1 MSTLTSWA
9 LMIHRALAAQAL
21 DSGALFR
28 RAGLDPDRLRDPN
41 ARYPLAGMQRLWALA
56 TSATG
61 DECFGLEVAQAWHPT
76 TFHALGY
83 SALASETLREAL
95 LRMVRYGRVV
105 TTGAHLELQQ
115 HGGEVAVK
123 LLSSLPDDQ
132 MVPASI
138 DAGVASIVILCRQG
152 RGGQIDPVRVKL
164 TRAEPGCSSRLQA
177 FFGCP
182 VDFGTTENCVVFRAT
197 DLDAQLPTT
206 NPVLLRV
213 NEQVLTDYLAR
224 LERSEVTVQVQ
235 AKLIRLL
242 PSGEVDEPSIARALN
257 LSLRSLQR
265 KLEAHG
271 VTFRKL
277 LDDTRR
283 QLAEQYLKDSTVSV
297 SEIAY
302 LLGFAEVSSF
312 SRAFRRWTG
321 HAPRAASRADRTPDD
336 HANVR
341 SGSPPSK

>member
-1 MSTLTSWA
+1 
-9 LMIHRALAAQAL
+9 MIHRALSAHGIDA
-21 DSGALFR
+21 SALFR
-28 RAGLDPDRLRDPN
+28 SAGLDPDRLRDSN
-41 ARYPLAGMQRLWALA
+41 ARYPLTGMQRLWALA
-56 TSATG
+56 TSATM

-95 LRMVRYGRVV
+95 QRMVRYGRVV
-105 TTGAHLELQQ
+105 TTGARLELQQ
-115 HGGEVAVK
+115 NGDEVTVK
-123 LLSSLPDDQ
+123 LLGTLPGGQ
-132 MVPASI
+132 VVPASI

-152 RGGQIDPVRVKL
+152 RGGQVDPVHVRL
-164 TRAEPGCSSRLQA
+164 SRPEPACSRRLQA

-182 VDFGTTENCVVFRAT
+182 IDFGAPDNSLVFKAT
-197 DLDAQLPTT
+197 VLDALLPTA

-224 LERSEVTVQVQ
+224 MERSEVTVQVQ
-235 AKLIRLL
+235 AKLVQLL
-242 PSGEVDEPSIARALN
+242 PSGEVDEATIARALN
-257 LSLRSLQR
+257 LSLRSMQR
-265 KLEAHG
+265 KLKAQG
-271 VTFRKL
+271 MSFRKL

-283 QLAEQYLKDSTVSV
+283 QLAEQYLKDSTLSV

-321 HAPRAASRADRTPDD
+321 HAPRAA
-336 HANVR
+336 
-341 SGSPPSK
+341 

>member
-1 MSTLTSWA
+1 MATSTLTSWA
-9 LMIHRALAAQAL
+9 LMIHRALSAHAI
-21 DSGALFR
+21 DGGALFR
-28 RAGLDPDRLRDPN
+28 RAGLDPERLRDSN
-41 ARYPLAGMQRLWALA
+41 ARYPLTAMQRLWALA

-95 LRMVRYGRVV
+95 QRMVRYGRVV
-105 TTGAHLELQQ
+105 TTGARLELQQ
-115 HGGEVAVK
+115 NGDEVTVK
-123 LLSSLPDDQ
+123 LLGSLPDAQ

-152 RGGQIDPVRVKL
+152 RGGQIDPVHVRL
-164 TRAEPGCSSRLQA
+164 SRTQPACFSRLQA

-182 VDFGTTENCVVFRAT
+182 IDFGASENSLVFRAA
-197 DLDAQLPTT
+197 DLDAQLPTA

-235 AKLIRLL
+235 AKLIQLL
-242 PSGEVDEPSIARALN
+242 PSGEVGESSIARALN
-257 LSLRSLQR
+257 LSLRSMQR
-265 KLEAHG
+265 KLKARG
-271 VTFRKL
+271 VSFRKL

-283 QLAEQYLKDSTVSV
+283 QLAEQYLKDSTLSV

-321 HAPRAASRADRTPDD
+321 HAPRAA
-336 HANVR
+336 
-341 SGSPPSK
+341 

>member
-1 MSTLTSWA
+1 M
-9 LMIHRALAAQAL
+9 MHRALSAHAI
-21 DSGALFR
+21 DGDALFR
-28 RAGLDPDRLRDPN
+28 RAGLDPERLRDPN
-41 ARYPLAGMQRLWALA
+41 GRYPLVGMQRLWSLA
-56 TSATG
+56 TEATG
-61 DECFGLEVAQAWHPT
+61 DQCFGLEVAQAWHPT

-95 LRMVRYGRVV
+95 QRMVRYSRVV
-105 TTGAHLELQQ
+105 TTGARIELEQN
-115 HGGEVAVK
+115 GDEVTVK
-123 LLSSLPDDQ
+123 LSGSLPDDQ

-152 RGGQIDPVRVKL
+152 RGGKVDPVRVKL
-164 TRAEPGCSSRLQA
+164 TRAEPGCANRLRA

-182 VDFGTTENCVVFRAT
+182 VDFGAPENSLVFRAS
-197 DLDAQLPTT
+197 DLDAQLPTA

-224 LERSEVTVQVQ
+224 LDRGEVTVQVQ
-235 AKLIRLL
+235 AKLIQLL
-242 PSGEVDEPSIARALN
+242 PSGELDESSIARALN
-257 LSLRSLQR
+257 LSLRSMQR
-265 KLEAHG
+265 KLKARG
-271 VTFRKL
+271 VSFRKL

-283 QLAEQYLKDSTVSV
+283 QLAEQYLKDSTLSV

-321 HAPRAASRADRTPDD
+321 HAPRTA
-336 HANVR
+336 
-341 SGSPPSK
+341 

>member
-1 MSTLTSWA
+1 MATSTLTSWA
-9 LMIHRALAAQAL
+9 LMIHRALSAHAI
-21 DSGALFR
+21 DGSALFR
-28 RAGLDPDRLRDPN
+28 RAGLDPERLRDSN
-41 ARYPLAGMQRLWALA
+41 ARYPLTGMQRLWALA

-95 LRMVRYGRVV
+95 QRMVRYGRVV
-105 TTGAHLELQQ
+105 TTGARLELQQ
-115 HGGEVAVK
+115 HDDEVTVK
-123 LLSSLPDDQ
+123 LQGSLPDDQ

-152 RGGQIDPVRVKL
+152 RGGQVDPVHVRL
-164 TRAEPGCSSRLQA
+164 SRAQPGCFSRLQA

-182 VDFGTTENCVVFRAT
+182 IDFGAPENSLVFRAA
-197 DLDAQLPTT
+197 DLDALLPTA

-235 AKLIRLL
+235 AKLIQLL
-242 PSGEVDEPSIARALN
+242 PSGEVDESSIARVLN
-257 LSLRSLQR
+257 LSLRSMQR
-265 KLEAHG
+265 KLKARG
-271 VTFRKL
+271 VSFRKL

-283 QLAEQYLKDSTVSV
+283 QLAEQYLKDSTLSV

-321 HAPRAASRADRTPDD
+321 HAPRAA
-336 HANVR
+336 
-341 SGSPPSK
+341 

>member
-1 MSTLTSWA
+1 
-9 LMIHRALAAQAL
+9 MIHRALSAHAI
-21 DSGALFR
+21 DGSALFR
-28 RAGLDPDRLRDPN
+28 RAGMDPDRLRDPN
-41 ARYPLAGMQRLWALA
+41 ARYPLNAMQRLWTLA
-56 TSATG
+56 TAATG

-83 SALASETLREAL
+83 SALASETLRGAL
-95 LRMVRYGRVV
+95 QRMVRYGRVV
-105 TTGAHLELQQ
+105 TTGARLELQQ
-115 HGGEVAVK
+115 NGDEVTVK
-123 LLSSLPDDQ
+123 LLGSLPDDQ

-152 RGGQIDPVRVKL
+152 RGGRVDPVHVRL
-164 TRAEPGCSSRLQA
+164 SRAEPACSSRLQA

-182 VDFGTTENCVVFRAT
+182 VDFGAPENSLVFSVT
-197 DLDAQLPTT
+197 DLDAQLPTA

-235 AKLIRLL
+235 ARLIQLL
-242 PSGEVDEPSIARALN
+242 PSGEVDESSIARALN
-257 LSLRSLQR
+257 LSLRSMQR
-265 KLEAHG
+265 KLKARG
-271 VTFRKL
+271 VSFRKL

-283 QLAEQYLKDSTVSV
+283 QLAEQYLKDSTLSV

-321 HAPRAASRADRTPDD
+321 HAPRTA
-336 HANVR
+336 
-341 SGSPPSK
+341 

>member
-1 MSTLTSWA
+1 MTTSTLTSWA
-9 LMIHRALAAQAL
+9 LLIHRTLSAHAI
-21 DSGALFR
+21 DSDALFR
-28 RAGLDPDRLRDPN
+28 RAGLDPDRLRDSN

-95 LRMVRYGRVV
+95 LRVVRYSRVV
-105 TTGAHLELQQ
+105 TTGARIELHQN
-115 HGGEVAVK
+115 GEDVVLR
-123 LLSSLPDDQ
+123 LLSSLPGEQ
-132 MVPASI
+132 MVVPASI
-138 DAGVASIVILCRQG
+138 DAGAASILVLCREG
-152 RGGQIDPVRVKL
+152 RGGQINPVRVTL
-164 TRAEPGCSSRLQA
+164 SRAEPGCSSRLQA
-177 FFGCP
+177 FFGCR
-182 VDFGTTENCVVFRAT
+182 VDFGATENCLVFRAT
-197 DLDAQLPTT
+197 DLDAQLPTA

-213 NEQVLTDYLAR
+213 NEQVLTDYMAR

-235 AKLIRLL
+235 AKLIQLL
-242 PSGEVDEPSIARALN
+242 PSGAVGESSVARALN
-257 LSLRSLQR
+257 LSLRSMQR
-265 KLEAHG
+265 KLKARG

-277 LDDTRR
+277 LDDTRG
-283 QLAEQYLKDSTVSV
+283 QLAEQYLKDSTLSV

-321 HAPRAASRADRTPDD
+321 RAPRTA
-336 HANVR
+336 
-341 SGSPPSK
+341 

>member
-1 MSTLTSWA
+1 MATSTLTSWA
-9 LMIHRALAAQAL
+9 LMIHRALSAHAIDA
-21 DSGALFR
+21 DSLFR
-28 RAGLDPDRLRDPN
+28 RAGLDPERLRDAN
-41 ARYPLAGMQRLWALA
+41 GRYPLVGMQRLWAIA
-56 TSATG
+56 TTATG
-61 DECFGLEVAQAWHPT
+61 DQCFGLEVAQAWHPT

-95 LRMVRYGRVV
+95 QRMVRYGRVV
-105 TTGAHLELQQ
+105 TTGARLELEQN
-115 HGGEVAVK
+115 GDEVTVK
-123 LLSSLPDDQ
+123 LSGSLPADQ

-152 RGGQIDPVRVKL
+152 RGGQVDPLRVRL
-164 TRAEPGCSSRLQA
+164 TRAEPACATRLQA

-182 VDFGTTENCVVFRAT
+182 VEFAAPENGLVFRAA
-197 DLDAQLPTT
+197 DLDAQLPTA

-224 LERSEVTVQVQ
+224 LDRSEVTVQVQ
-235 AKLIRLL
+235 AKLIQLL
-242 PSGEVDEPSIARALN
+242 PSGELDESSIARALN
-257 LSLRSLQR
+257 LSLRSMQR
-265 KLEAHG
+265 KLKARG
-271 VTFRKL
+271 VSFRKL

-283 QLAEQYLKDSTVSV
+283 QLAEQYLKDSTLSV

-321 HAPRAASRADRTPDD
+321 HAPRA
-336 HANVR
+336 N
-341 SGSPPSK
+341 

>member
-1 MSTLTSWA
+1 
-9 LMIHRALAAQAL
+9 MIHRTLSAHAIDA
-21 DSGALFR
+21 GALFR

-41 ARYPLAGMQRLWALA
+41 ARYPLVGMQRLWALA
-56 TSATG
+56 TLASG

-105 TTGAHLELQQ
+105 TTGVTLELQENRD
-115 HGGEVAVK
+115 EVAVK
-123 LLSSLPDDQ
+123 LLGSLPNDR

-152 RGGQIDPVRVKL
+152 RGGEIDPVRVKL
-164 TRAEPGCSSRLQA
+164 TRARPTCSSRLEA

-182 VDFGTTENCVVFRAT
+182 VDFDATGNCLLFRVA
-197 DLDAQLPTT
+197 DLDARLPTA
-206 NPVLLRV
+206 NSVLLRV

-224 LERSEVTVQVQ
+224 LERSEVTVRVQ
-235 AKLIRLL
+235 AKLIQLL
-242 PSGEVDEPSIARALN
+242 PSGEVDESSIARALN
-257 LSLRSLQR
+257 LSLRSMQR
-265 KLEAHG
+265 KLNARG

-277 LDDTRR
+277 LDETRR
-283 QLAEQYLKDSTVSV
+283 QLAEQYLKDSTLSV

-321 HAPRAASRADRTPDD
+321 HAPRAA
-336 HANVR
+336 
-341 SGSPPSK
+341 

>member
-1 MSTLTSWA
+1 
-9 LMIHRALAAQAL
+9 MIHRALSAHGI
-21 DSGALFR
+21 DGSALFR
-28 RAGLDPDRLRDPN
+28 RAGLDPERLRDSN
-41 ARYPLAGMQRLWALA
+41 ARYPLTGMQRLWALA

-95 LRMVRYGRVV
+95 QRMVRYGRVV

-115 HGGEVAVK
+115 HDEEVTVK
-123 LLSSLPDDQ
+123 LMGSLPDDQ

-152 RGGQIDPVRVKL
+152 RGGQVDPVHVRL
-164 TRAEPGCSSRLQA
+164 SRAQPTCFGRLQD

-182 VDFGTTENCVVFRAT
+182 IDFGAPENSLVFRAA
-197 DLDAQLPTT
+197 DLDAQLPTA

-235 AKLIRLL
+235 AKLIQLL
-242 PSGEVDEPSIARALN
+242 PSGEVDEASIARTLN
-257 LSLRSLQR
+257 LSLRSMQR
-265 KLEAHG
+265 KLKARG
-271 VTFRKL
+271 ASFRQL

-283 QLAEQYLKDSTVSV
+283 QLAEQYLKDSTLSV

-321 HAPRAASRADRTPDD
+321 HAPRTA
-336 HANVR
+336 
-341 SGSPPSK
+341 

>member
-1 MSTLTSWA
+1 MATSTLTSWA
-9 LMIHRALAAQAL
+9 LMIHRALSAHGIDA
-21 DSGALFR
+21 SALFR
-28 RAGLDPDRLRDPN
+28 SAGLDPDRLRDSN
-41 ARYPLAGMQRLWALA
+41 ARYPLTGMQRLWTLA
-56 TSATG
+56 TSATT

-95 LRMVRYGRVV
+95 QRMVRYGRVV
-105 TTGAHLELQQ
+105 TTGARLELQQ
-115 HGGEVAVK
+115 NGDEVTVK
-123 LLSSLPDDQ
+123 LLGTLPGGQ
-132 MVPASI
+132 VVPASI

-152 RGGQIDPVRVKL
+152 RGGQVDPVHVRL
-164 TRAEPGCSSRLQA
+164 SRPEPACSSRLQA

-182 VDFGTTENCVVFRAT
+182 IDFGAPDNSLVFKAT
-197 DLDAQLPTT
+197 VLDALLPTA

-224 LERSEVTVQVQ
+224 MERSEVTVQVQ
-235 AKLIRLL
+235 AKLVQLL
-242 PSGEVDEPSIARALN
+242 PSGEVDEATIARALN
-257 LSLRSLQR
+257 LSLRSMQR
-265 KLEAHG
+265 KLKAQG
-271 VTFRKL
+271 MSFRKL

-283 QLAEQYLKDSTVSV
+283 QLAEQYLKDSTLSV

-321 HAPRAASRADRTPDD
+321 HAPRAA
-336 HANVR
+336 
-341 SGSPPSK
+341 